1 MSTSPTNLEIQGSF
15 MRVPPPKEVSKSIE
29 RRQSSEDTQKPTT
42 RRSITL
48 TNRSSANTPASRRN
62 VPTNATKIETKL
74 PIKKSDD
81 TETMKTKISNLED
94 EIRRL
99 KRRIEELEKEIA
111 ELQKQVKAKDKRVAE
126 LTKENEELK
135 KRELNYQKQVDEFR
149 LENNRLTNENE
160 RLQAE
165 VDRLQ
170 AVHNSAND
178 SSAELDALREH
189 YERQIEQM
197 RQEHARELKIRDD
210 KIAFLKKQI
219 SDSLKDNSWERQ
231 QQIEELTKQLKRTH
245 DEYEILRQKLLQYQ
259 NKKRTSNCGNCSDMA
274 IKIEEKTKAVQEKD
288 ATIQELLTLMTK
300 FKSQISNQDE
310 FMKLLST
317 YNNTSLRH

>member
-15 MRVPPPKEVSKSIE
+15 MRVPPPKELSKSIE
-29 RRQSSEDTQKPTT
+29 RRQSSEEIQKPIG

-48 TNRSSANTPASRRN
+48 TNRSSVATPALRKN
-62 VPTNATKIETKL
+62 VPTNATKIETKQ

-81 TETMKTKISNLED
+81 AETMKIKISNLED

-111 ELQKQVKAKDKRVAE
+111 ELQKQVKTKDKRVAE

-135 KRELNYQKQVDEFR
+135 KRELNYQKQFEEFR
-149 LENNRLTNENE
+149 LENDRLTKENE
-160 RLQAE
+160 HLQAE

-197 RQEHARELKIRDD
+197 RQEHARELKTRDD
-210 KIAFLKKQI
+210 KISFLKKQI

-245 DEYEILRQKLLQYQ
+245 EEYELLRQKLLQYQ
-259 NKKRTSNCGNCSDMA
+259 NKKGTSNCGNCSDMT
-274 IKIEEKTKAVQEKD
+274 IKIEEKTKALQEKD
-288 ATIQELLTLMTK
+288 TIIQELFTLMTK
-300 FKSQISNQDE
+300 FKSQISNQE
-310 FMKLLST
+310 ELTKLLST